1 MISLIE
7 KEKQTENLKLSKP
20 DFSTKAGREFLAF
33 YLQSKLKKIVAHDK
47 KNEIP
52 IFKEIKPD
60 FISSFSRRLIDNPNQ
75 RIMIA
80 ITGESAS
87 GKTTICKTIQEAI
100 AKFDMPIEIISADNY
115 FNDISEL
122 IKKYGSFDSLRDHG
136 YDVDSPESFQLKLL
150 KEDLVKLKNGEDIKI
165 PQYLVNGTGV
175 SVPKAIPKLS
185 KKIVVVE
192 GMATVYKDIKD
203 IFDIKIFVD
212 IDKKLQKRWFLNRA
226 AERNQDDENA
236 LKHWDYVQ
244 IAAEKYVQPQKSE
257 CDVVINGESHLIY
270 YKQFLEYMYTVT
282 NSFTA

>member
-7 KEKQTENLKLSKP
+7 KEKQNDNLKFQKP
-20 DFSTKAGREFLAF
+20 DFSTKTGREFLAF
-33 YLQSKLKKIVAHDK
+33 YIQSKLKKLIAHDK

-60 FISSFSRRLIDNPNQ
+60 FISKFSRRLIDNPQ
-75 RIMIA
+75 ERIMIA

-87 GKTTICKTIQEAI
+87 GKTTICNTIKNAI
-100 AKFDMPIEIISADNY
+100 DKFDMPIEIVSADNY

-136 YDVDSPESFQLKLL
+136 YDVDSPESFQLALL
-150 KEDLVKLKNGEDIKI
+150 KEDLIKLKSGKDIRI

-175 SVPKAIPKLS
+175 SIPNAIEKKS
-185 KKIVVVE
+185 KKIIVVE
-192 GMATVYKDIKD
+192 GIASVYKDIKD
-203 IFDIKIFVD
+203 VFDIKIFVD

-226 AERNQDDENA
+226 AERNQDDDNA
-236 LKHWDYVQ
+236 LKHWEYIQ
-244 IAAEKYVQPQKSE
+244 IASKNYVQPQKNE
-257 CDVVINGESHLIY
+257 CDVIINGESHLIY